1 MEVLSTVL
9 QKEAQVLE
17 LAYPSV
23 IGFQT
28 KFIGNWTVL
37 HIMSGNLYQLGLTQ
51 NNCSLNSFSDIKF
64 IGNWTVLQ
72 IMSGDLGYQ
81 LGLTQNN
88 YTFNSEVSQQ

>member
-28 KFIGNWTVL
+28 KFIGNWSVL
-37 HIMSGNLYQLGLTQ
+37 QIMSGDLGSLGLTQ
-51 NNCSLNSFSDIKF
+51 NNCSLNSLLLR
-64 IGNWTVLQ
+64 GGGRCNWVLG
-72 IMSGDLGYQ
+72 IL
-81 LGLTQNN
+81 LT
-88 YTFNSEVSQQ
+88 TK